1 MSLRAM
7 APTDRNFVLSSWL
20 RSYADQQRGMNRRAF
35 FKLYESVV
43 VNLVGRSSVLIAGLD
58 DVPDAILGWAAIDA
72 DDRTL
77 HYVFVKPRWRKLGI
91 ATTLLKDAACIDVL
105 YTHEP
110 PSWAKV
116 PASWSFEPM
125 ARYR

>member
-1 MSLRAM
+1 ME
-7 APTDRNFVLSSWL
+7 PDDRNFVLSSWL
-20 RSYADQQRGMNRRAF
+20 RSYADQQRGIARRAF

-43 VNLVGRSSVLIAGLD
+43 VNLVGRSTVIIAGLD
-58 DVPDAILGWAAIDA
+58 DVPGSILGWTAIDS

-77 HYVFVKPRWRKLGI
+77 HYVFVKPRWRKLGV
-91 ATTLLKDAACIDVL
+91 AKSLLKDAARIDVM

-125 ARYR
+125 ARFR